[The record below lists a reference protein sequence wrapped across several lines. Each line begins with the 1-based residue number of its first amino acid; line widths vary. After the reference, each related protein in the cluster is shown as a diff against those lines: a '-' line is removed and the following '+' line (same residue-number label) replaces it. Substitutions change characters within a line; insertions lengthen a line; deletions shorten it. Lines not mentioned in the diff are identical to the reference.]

1 MRGWSALL
9 LALILV
15 VTAAVGVVGLGM
27 WRATRLG
34 APATMTPT
42 FAQLALTLALTSTPT
57 LTPTIAQTAT
67 PAPTATATLTPM
79 PTPMPTPTPA
89 PLYAPAQPAALLTG
103 IRHEWQTWNNCGPA
117 TLAMN
122 LSFFGSSLDQAAIG
136 AVLRPYPDDK
146 NVSPY
151 ELVNFAQ
158 SQGYRAVE
166 LVNGND
172 DLLRALVSNG
182 IPVLLE
188 TWHEPAPD
196 DGLGHYRL
204 LVGYDDGLQQWTLYD
219 SYDAAGLVSTET
231 YAGIRMEYAKLAAW
245 WKLFN
250 RAFVL
255 VYPPAQESLVAAL
268 LADFGVTPAR
278 MWTDAEVRARAELAL
293 DANDAFAWFN
303 LGGSLV
309 AQGRSAEA
317 AAAFDQ
323 ARALGLP
330 WRMLWYQ
337 FGPFAAYLAE
347 GRVQDVLALTDDV
360 IRVTDSIEE
369 IYTWRARALLAAGD
383 VAGAQVAVQRAL
395 ALAPTFPPALELSS
409 QLANTPSG

>member
-1 MRGWSALL
+1 MKGCSALL
-9 LALILV
+9 LALSLV
-15 VTAAVGVVGLGM
+15 MTAAAGVVGLGM
-27 WRATRLG
+27 WRTAQPD
-34 APATMTPT
+34 APATVAPS
-42 FAQLALTLALTSTPT
+42 LAPVAPTLANTATPT
-57 LTPTIAQTAT
+57 LTPTTT
-67 PAPTATATLTPM
+67 PAPTATS
-79 PTPMPTPTPA
+79 TPA
-89 PLYAPAQPAALLTG
+89 PLYAPAAPAALLTG
-103 IRHEWQTWNNCGPA
+103 IRHEWQAWNNCGPA

-122 LSFFGSSLDQAAIG
+122 LSFFGSPLDQAAIG

-158 SQGYRAVE
+158 SQGYRAAE

-172 DLLRALVSNG
+172 DLLRTLVSNG

-188 TWHEPAPD
+188 TWHEPEPN

-204 LVGYDDGLQQWTLYD
+204 LVSYDDSLQQWTLYD
-219 SYDAAGLVSTET
+219 SYDAAGLVSAES
-231 YAGIRMEYAKLAAW
+231 YAGIRMEYARLAAW
-245 WKLFN
+245 WKVFN

-255 VYPPAQESLVAAL
+255 VYPPEQESMVAAIL
-268 LADFGVTPAR
+268 TDFGVTPAR
-278 MWTDAEVRARAELAL
+278 MWTDAEVRARAELSL

-303 LGGSLV
+303 LGSSLTQ
-309 AQGRSAEA
+309 QGRTTEAAEA
-317 AAAFDQ
+317 FDR
-323 ARALGLP
+323 ARSLGLP

-347 GRVQDVLALTDDV
+347 GRIQDVLALTDE
-360 IRVTDSIEE
+360 IIAVTDSIEE

-383 VAGAQVAVQRAL
+383 VAGAQTAVQRAL
-395 ALAPTFPPALELSS
+395 TLAPTFPPALELSR

>member
-1 MRGWSALL
+1 M
-9 LALILV
+9 LV
-15 VTAAVGVVGLGM
+15 MTAAAGVVGLGM
-27 WRATRLG
+27 WRTAQFD
-34 APATMTPT
+34 APATAAPSL
-42 FAQLALTLALTSTPT
+42 AQAAPTLASTPT
-57 LTPTIAQTAT
+57 PTVTPTAT
-67 PAPTATATLTPM
+67 PAPTA
-79 PTPMPTPTPA
+79 TPTPA
-89 PLYAPAQPAALLTG
+89 PLYAPAQAAALLTG

-122 LSFFGSSLDQAAIG
+122 LSFFGSPLDQAAIG

-146 NVSPY
+146 NVSPQ
-151 ELVNFAQ
+151 ELVQFAQ
-158 SQGYRAVE
+158 TQGYRAVE
-166 LVNGND
+166 LVNGSD
-172 DLLRALVSNG
+172 DLLRTLVSNG

-188 TWHEPAPD
+188 TWHEPEPN

-204 LVGYDDGLQQWTLYD
+204 LVGYDDALQQWTLYD
-219 SYDAAGLVSTET
+219 SYDAAGLISTEP
-231 YAGIRMEYAKLAAW
+231 YAGIRMEYARLAAW
-245 WKLFN
+245 WKIFN

-255 VYPPAQESLVAAL
+255 VYPPEQEPTVAAI

-303 LGGSLV
+303 LGSSLV
-309 AQGRSAEA
+309 AQARSTEA

-347 GRVQDVLALTDDV
+347 GRVQDVLALTEEV
-360 IRVTDSIEE
+360 IRITDSIEE

-383 VAGAQVAVQRAL
+383 VAGAQTAVQRAL
-395 ALAPTFPPALELSS
+395 TLAPTFPPALELSR

>member
-1 MRGWSALL
+1 MKGCSALL

-15 VTAAVGVVGLGM
+15 TTAAAGVVGLGM
-27 WRATRLG
+27 WRAPHPD
-34 APATMTPT
+34 APATAALGVAQVAPTLASTTTPT
-42 FAQLALTLALTSTPT
+42 AP
-57 LTPTIAQTAT
+57 PTAT
-67 PAPTATATLTPM
+67 PAPTATAT
-79 PTPMPTPTPA
+79 PTPA
-89 PLYAPAQPAALLTG
+89 PLYAPAPPAALLTG

-122 LSFFGSSLDQAAIG
+122 LSFFGSPLDQAAIG

-172 DLLRALVSNG
+172 DLLRTLVSNG

-188 TWHEPAPD
+188 TWHEPEPD

-204 LVGYDDGLQQWTLYD
+204 LVGYDDSLQQWTLYD

-231 YAGIRMEYAKLAAW
+231 YAGIRMEYARLAMW

-255 VYPPAQESLVAAL
+255 VYPAEQEPVVAAI
-268 LADFGVTPAR
+268 LADFGVTPER

-303 LGGSLV
+303 LGSSLI
-309 AQGRSAEA
+309 AQGRSGEA

-323 ARALGLP
+323 ARAFGLP

-347 GRVQDVLALTDDV
+347 GRVQDVLTLTDEI
-360 IRVTDSIEE
+360 IRITDSIEE

-383 VAGAQVAVQRAL
+383 VAGAQTAVQRAL
-395 ALAPTFPPALELSS
+395 TLAPTFPPALELSR

>member
-1 MRGWSALL
+1 
-9 LALILV
+9 
-15 VTAAVGVVGLGM
+15 M
-27 WRATRLG
+27 WRTARLD
-34 APATMTPT
+34 APATMAASLAQFTPT
-42 FAQLALTLALTSTPT
+42 LASTATPT
-57 LTPTIAQTAT
+57 LTPTAT
-67 PAPTATATLTPM
+67 LAPTATA
-79 PTPMPTPTPA
+79 TPTPA
-89 PLYAPAQPAALLTG
+89 PLYTPAQPAALLTG

-122 LSFFGSSLDQAAIG
+122 LSFFGSPLDQAAIG

-158 SQGYRAVE
+158 SQGYHAAE

-172 DLLRALVSNG
+172 DLLRTLVSNG

-188 TWHEPAPD
+188 TWHEPEPN

-204 LVGYDDGLQQWTLYD
+204 LVGYDDSLQQWTLYD
-219 SYDAAGLVSTET
+219 SYDAAGLVSAET
-231 YAGIRMEYAKLAAW
+231 YAGIRMEYARLAAW
-245 WKLFN
+245 WKIFN

-255 VYPPAQESLVAAL
+255 VYPPEQAPMVAAIL
-268 LADFGVTPAR
+268 TDFGVTPAR
-278 MWTDAEVRARAELAL
+278 MWTDAEVRARAELSL

-303 LGGSLV
+303 LGSSLTQ
-309 AQGRSAEA
+309 QGRTAEA
-317 AAAFDQ
+317 AEAFDR

-347 GRVQDVLALTDDV
+347 GRVQDVLVLTDE
-360 IRVTDSIEE
+360 IIAVTDSIEE
-369 IYTWRARALLAAGD
+369 IHYWRARALMAAGD
-383 VAGAQVAVQRAL
+383 IAGATASVARSLQI
-395 ALAPTFPPALELSS
+395 APTFPLALELRMSLTATT
-409 QLANTPSG
+409 Q

>member
-1 MRGWSALL
+1 MKGCGALLPALL
-9 LALILV
+9 LAA
-15 VTAAVGVVGLGM
+15 TAATGIIGVGM
-27 WRATRLG
+27 WRNTQPDARPAVTVSTMQA
-34 APATMTPT
+34 APT
-42 FAQLALTLALTSTPT
+42 QVH
-57 LTPTIAQTAT
+57 
-67 PAPTATATLTPM
+67 APTATASPTAP
-79 PTPMPTPTPA
+79 PTPTATATPTPTP
-89 PLYAPAQPAALLTG
+89 PYTPAQPAALLTG

-122 LSFFGSSLDQAAIG
+122 LSFYGSALTQADIG

-158 SQGYRAVE
+158 RQGLRAVE

-172 DLLRALVSNG
+172 DLLRTLVSNG
-182 IPVLLE
+182 VPVLLE
-188 TWHEPAPD
+188 TWHEPEPNE
-196 DGLGHYRL
+196 GLGHYRL
-204 LVGYDDGLQQWTLYD
+204 LVGYDDHLQQWTLYD
-219 SYDAAGLVSTET
+219 SYDAAGLISAET
-231 YAGIRMEYAKLAAW
+231 YAGIRMEYAQLAAW
-245 WKLFN
+245 WKVFN

-255 VYPPAQESLVAAL
+255 IYPAEQESTVAAI
-268 LADFGVTPAR
+268 LADFGVTPER
-278 MWTDAEVRARAELAL
+278 MWTDAEVRARAELAI

-303 LGGSLV
+303 LGGSLI

-347 GRVQDVLALTDDV
+347 GRIDDVLTLTDEV
-360 IRVTDSIEE
+360 IGMTDSIEE

-383 VAGAQVAVQRAL
+383 VAGAQEAVQRAL
-395 ALAPTFPPALELSS
+395 TLAPTFPPALELSN
-409 QLANTPSG
+409 QLGDAPSG

>member
-1 MRGWSALL
+1 MKGCSALL
-9 LALILV
+9 LALSLV
-15 VTAAVGVVGLGM
+15 MTAAAGVVGLGM
-27 WRATRLG
+27 WRTARLD
-34 APATMTPT
+34 APATVAPNLTQVPPV
-42 FAQLALTLALTSTPT
+42 LASTATPT
-57 LTPTIAQTAT
+57 LTPTAT
-67 PAPTATATLTPM
+67 PAPTATAT
-79 PTPMPTPTPA
+79 PTPA
-89 PLYAPAQPAALLTG
+89 PLYTPAQPAALLTG
-103 IRHEWQTWNNCGPA
+103 LRHEWQTWNNCGPA

-122 LSFFGSSLDQAAIG
+122 LSFFGSPLDQAAIG

-158 SQGYRAVE
+158 SQGYHAVE

-172 DLLRALVSNG
+172 DLLRTLVSNG

-188 TWHEPAPD
+188 TWHEPEPN

-204 LVGYDDGLQQWTLYD
+204 LVGYDDSLQQWTLYD
-219 SYDAAGLVSTET
+219 SYDAAGLVSAET
-231 YAGIRMEYAKLAAW
+231 YAGIRMEYARLETW
-245 WKLFN
+245 WKIFN

-255 VYPPAQESLVAAL
+255 VYPPEQEPMVAAIL
-268 LADFGVTPAR
+268 TDFGVTPAR
-278 MWTDAEVRARAELAL
+278 MWTDAEARARAELSL

-303 LGGSLV
+303 LGSSLTQ
-309 AQGRSAEA
+309 QGGTAEA
-317 AAAFDQ
+317 AEAFDR
-323 ARALGLP
+323 ARSLGLP

-347 GRVQDVLALTDDV
+347 GRVQDVLTLTDEV
-360 IRVTDSIEE
+360 IRITDSIEE

-383 VAGAQVAVQRAL
+383 VAGAETAVQRAL
-395 ALAPTFPPALELSS
+395 TLAPTFPPALELSR